1 MKTEDSIQSRL
12 STLHESIEKV
22 CLSCN
27 RKPSDVTLMCVSKKA
42 SKDQILQAI
51 QLGESLFGENYV
63 QDAVP
68 KIQELRA
75 TFVSSPFNITPCFC
89 FIGHLQKNKVKKAL
103 PFFNRI
109 DSLDSQKLADS
120 ITTELEST
128 KIEHT
133 MLPNP
138 YPVLI
143 EVKTSIDE
151 TKYGILPQ
159 KVPFL
164 IESIAQYG
172 NLQIQGFMTMATQTN
187 DEIEIRRCF
196 ELLRT
201 LKENMEHQF
210 NNSFPVLSMGMTQ
223 DYHYAIQEGSTL
235 LRIGSAIFGGLN
247 ENNL

>member
-1 MKTEDSIQSRL
+1 MITEDSIQSRL
-12 STLHESIEKV
+12 HTLHESIEKA

-51 QLGESLFGENYV
+51 QSGESLFGENYV
-63 QDAVP
+63 QDAIP
-68 KIQELRA
+68 KIQDLR
-75 TFVSSPFNITPCFC
+75 TTLVSSSLHTSPSFC
-89 FIGHLQKNKVKKAL
+89 FIGHLQKNKVTKAL

-109 DSLDSQKLADS
+109 DSLDSLKLAS
-120 ITTELEST
+120 TLTAELESNKMKRAT
-128 KIEHT
+128 
-133 MLPNP
+133 LPNP

-143 EVKTSIDE
+143 EVKTSTDE
-151 TKYGILPQ
+151 TKYGIPPQ
-159 KVPFL
+159 EVPFL

-172 NLQIQGFMTMATQTN
+172 NLQIQGFMTMATQTT
-187 DEIEIRRCF
+187 DEIEIHRCF

-210 NNSFPVLSMGMTQ
+210 NNSFPVLSMGMTH

-235 LRIGSAIFGGLN
+235 LRIGSAIFGGPN
-247 ENNL
+247 EKNL

>member
-12 STLHESIEKV
+12 YTLHESIEKT
-22 CLSCN
+22 CLACN
-27 RKPSDVTLMCVSKKA
+27 RKPSEVTLMCVSKNA
-42 SKDQILQAI
+42 STNQILQAI
-51 QLGESLFGENYV
+51 QSGESLFGENYV
-63 QDAVP
+63 QNAIP
-68 KIQELRA
+68 KIQELKD
-75 TFVSSPFNITPCFC
+75 TLVSTSLHPSPSFF

-103 PFFNRI
+103 PFFHRI
-109 DSLDSQKLADS
+109 DSLDSLKLANT
-120 ITTELEST
+120 IVAELESNQMGCT
-128 KIEHT
+128 P
-133 MLPNP
+133 LPKP

-172 NLQIQGFMTMATQTN
+172 NLNIQGFMTMATQTR
-187 DEIEIRRCF
+187 DETEIRRCF
-196 ELLRT
+196 GCLRT

-223 DYHYAIQEGSTL
+223 DYPYAIQEGSTL
-235 LRIGSAIFGGLN
+235 LRIGSAIFGGSN
-247 ENNL
+247 ENNH